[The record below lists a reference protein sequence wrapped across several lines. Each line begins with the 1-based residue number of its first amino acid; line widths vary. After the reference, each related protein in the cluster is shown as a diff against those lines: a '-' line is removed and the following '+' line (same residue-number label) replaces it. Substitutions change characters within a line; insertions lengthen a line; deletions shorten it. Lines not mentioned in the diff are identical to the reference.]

1 MFLSPLWWATDWM
14 VGPYGR
20 LGSVSRQNMT
30 MMSGIL
36 RDNKKAASRFR
47 EAARIQKS
55 EILRFSG

>member
-1 MFLSPLWWATDWM
+1 
-14 VGPYGR
+14 
-20 LGSVSRQNMT
+20 